1 MIYNLAWFLCY
12 LPGYQKRS
20 CKLWQVEIPLMD
32 WVYRHKC
39 ASNQSCAGTDPAM
52 MSHPLWS
59 DEMLCICMY
68 LLGLGCHHG

>member
-39 ASNQSCAGTDPAM
+39 ASASKVAQART
-52 MSHPLWS
+52 LQ
-59 DEMLCICMY
+59 
-68 LLGLGCHHG
+68 